1 MELLKRS
8 KKGLQFPQLNKLSNL
23 IVKYRLTKKE
33 RKTIVKIVMIVNNK
47 LLLKPKLNDEK
58 IAGIIKNIEKVF
70 AIPPVK

>member
-1 MELLKRS
+1 V
-8 KKGLQFPQLNKLSNL
+8 
-23 IVKYRLTKKE
+23 I
-33 RKTIVKIVMIVNNK
+33 IINNK